1 MDDLQVKGNWNKI
14 KGKAKEIYGSITD
27 DTLKEYEGKYDQ
39 LVGYL
44 QEKTGKARDEI
55 TSKLEEWNNDNGSE
69 ARMED
74 PQNQRRDEDTRI
86 ENEEET
92 QRHSDR

>member
-1 MDDLQVKGNWNKI
+1 MDELQIKGNWNKI
-14 KGKAKEIYGSITD
+14 KGKAKEIYGDITD
-27 DTLKEYEGKYDQ
+27 DQLTEYEGKYDQ

-55 TSKLEEWNNDNGSE
+55 TSQLEDFQTDSNEEESE
-69 ARMED
+69 ARQEREED
-74 PQNQRRDEDTRI
+74 
-86 ENEEET
+86 T

>member
-1 MDDLQVKGNWNKI
+1 MDELQIKGNWNKI
-14 KGKAKEIYGSITD
+14 KGKAKEIYGDITD
-27 DTLKEYEGKYDQ
+27 DQLTEYEGKYDQ

-55 TSKLEEWNNDNGSE
+55 TSQLEDFQTDSNEESE
-69 ARMED
+69 ARQEREED
-74 PQNQRRDEDTRI
+74 
-86 ENEEET
+86 T

>member
-1 MDDLQVKGNWNKI
+1 MDELQVKGNWNKI
-14 KGKAKEIYGSITD
+14 KGKAKEVYGSITD

-55 TSKLEEWNNDNGSE
+55 TSKLEEWKSDDNGSE
-69 ARMED
+69 ARME
-74 PQNQRRDEDTRI
+74 E
-86 ENEEET
+86 EEET

>member
-1 MDDLQVKGNWNKI
+1 MDEIQVKGNWNKI

-55 TSKLEEWNNDNGSE
+55 TSQLEDFKNEHEESE
-69 ARMED
+69 AT
-74 PQNQRRDEDTRI
+74 QTNQ
-86 ENEEET
+86 EEAHE
-92 QRHSDR
+92 REGKDIF

>member
-1 MDDLQVKGNWNKI
+1 MDELQVKGNWNKI

-27 DTLKEYEGKYDQ
+27 DQLQEYEGKYDQ

-55 TSKLEEWNNDNGSE
+55 TSKLEDFQSDDNGSE
-69 ARMED
+69 AR
-74 PQNQRRDEDTRI
+74 I
-86 ENEEET
+86 EKEEET
-92 QRHSDR
+92 QRDSDR